1 MQVWKIVSKEHLLAR
16 LEVDSPAVCVK
27 LVELIYKSYINE
39 NMDNHMRLER
49 CIELIESGLEKARRF
64 YRYSVIHM
72 NLQQAGESCF
82 SLVGR
87 VS

>member
-1 MQVWKIVSKEHLLAR
+1 
-16 LEVDSPAVCVK
+16 
-27 LVELIYKSYINE
+27 
-39 NMDNHMRLER
+39 MDNHKQLER

-82 SLVGR
+82 SLVER
-87 VS
+87 VSYSIVVSVTFIVIKDRFEGFVTQIDLFKIL